1 MNTVSNAER
10 KHIVFIGKRNV
21 GKSSLINAFAG
32 QEMSIVSETA
42 GTTTDPVRKA
52 MELLPFGPI
61 VLIDTAGIDDVGEL
75 GEKRIKKT
83 LKAISSADFVLF
95 VISATGGLNE
105 IERGYVSNLT
115 RNKIPFAFVLSKID
129 LGVNKN
135 LNAELELFKVPI
147 LKTSVA
153 NQDGIHELKERV
165 VRLIPDEI
173 DIPLVSDLVGKGDII
188 MLVVPIDP
196 GAPKGRIIKP
206 QVQSLREAL
215 DSNAITIVVQTSEIV
230 EALEKLN
237 EPPKLVVTDSQAI
250 EQVAK
255 DVPEDIPLTTFSILM
270 ARNKGEL
277 KALMSGIK
285 ELDKL
290 DNGDAV
296 LISEACTHHAQKD
309 DIGRVKIPNWLKKHT
324 KKNLTID
331 VVAGKDY
338 PEDLSKYKLI
348 IHCGACMITR
358 TEMQS
363 RLKEAELNG
372 IPIVNYGLIISYMH
386 GAIPRVLQPFE
397 KNQTK
402 STNSAFTKSLSLLGF
417 NFI

>member
-1 MNTVSNAER
+1 MKTVSNAER

-32 QEMSIVSETA
+32 QDMSIVSETA

-52 MELLPFGPI
+52 MELLPFGPV
-61 VLIDTAGIDDVGEL
+61 VLVDTAGIDDVGEL
-75 GEKRIKKT
+75 GEKRISKT
-83 LKAISSADFVLF
+83 MKAISSADFVLF
-95 VISATGGLNE
+95 VISSIGYLNK
-105 IERGYVSNLT
+105 IERDYILNLT
-115 RNKIPFAFVLSKID
+115 SNKIPFAFVLSKID
-129 LGVNKN
+129 IGINEN
-135 LNAELELFKVPI
+135 LQEELELFKVPI
-147 LKTSVA
+147 LKTSA
-153 NQDGIHELKERV
+153 TNNDGIHELKERV
-165 VRLIPDEI
+165 IKLIPEEL

-206 QVQSLREAL
+206 QVQALREAL
-215 DSNAITIVVQTSEIV
+215 DNNAITVVVQTNEIA
-230 EALEKLN
+230 EALEKLK

-250 EQVAK
+250 AQVAK
-255 DVPEDIPLTTFSILM
+255 DVPEEIPLTTFSILM

-277 KALMSGIK
+277 KKFMCGIN

-290 DNGDAV
+290 NDGDRI

-309 DIGRVKIPNWLKKHT
+309 DIGRVKIPRWLKNYS
-324 KKNLTID
+324 KKNLEID
-331 VVAGKDY
+331 VVAGRDY
-338 PEDLSKYKLI
+338 PENLLKYNLI

-363 RLKEAELNG
+363 RIKEAELNG

-386 GAIPRVLQPFE
+386 GAIPRVLQP
-397 KNQTK
+397 
-402 STNSAFTKSLSLLGF
+402 LSEALK
-417 NFI
+417 

>member
-1 MNTVSNAER
+1 MKTVSNAER

-42 GTTTDPVRKA
+42 GTTTDPVKKA
-52 MELLPFGPI
+52 MELLPFGPV
-61 VLIDTAGIDDVGEL
+61 VLVDTAGIDDVGEL
-75 GEKRIKKT
+75 GKKRISKT
-83 LKAISSADFVLF
+83 MKAISSADFVLF
-95 VISATGGLNE
+95 IIDATGNLNE
-105 IERGYVSNLT
+105 IERGYISNLIK
-115 RNKIPFAFVLSKID
+115 NKMPFAFVLSKID
-129 LGVNKN
+129 LGVNEK
-135 LNAELELFKVPI
+135 LQTKLELFKVPI
-147 LKTSVA
+147 LKTSA
-153 NQDGIHELKERV
+153 IDKEGIHELKERV
-165 VRLIPDEI
+165 IKLIPDEK

-215 DSNAITIVVQTSEIV
+215 DSNTITIVVQTDEIK
-230 EALEKLN
+230 EALGKLN
-237 EPPKLVVTDSQAI
+237 ESPKLVVTDSQAI
-250 EQVAK
+250 ERVAR
-255 DVPEDIPLTTFSILM
+255 DVPEDVPLTTFSILM

-277 KALMSGIK
+277 KKFMSGIN

-290 DNGDAV
+290 KDGDRV

-309 DIGRVKIPNWLKKHT
+309 DIGRVKIPRWLKKYSNKT
-324 KKNLTID
+324 LEID

-338 PEDLSKYKLI
+338 PEDLSKYNLI

-363 RLKEAELNG
+363 RLKEAELNE
-372 IPIVNYGLIISYMH
+372 IPIVNYGLIISYIH
-386 GAIPRVLQPFE
+386 GAIPRVLQPLKE
-397 KNQTK
+397 
-402 STNSAFTKSLSLLGF
+402 
-417 NFI
+417 FI

>member
-1 MNTVSNAER
+1 VNRVSNAER

-52 MELLPFGPI
+52 MELLPFGPV
-61 VLIDTAGIDDVGEL
+61 VLVDTAGIDDVGEL
-75 GEKRIKKT
+75 GEKRISKT
-83 LKAISSADFVLF
+83 MKAISSADFVLF
-95 VISATGGLNE
+95 VMNSNGNLNE
-105 IERGYVSNLT
+105 IERSYISNLT
-115 RNKIPFAFVLSKID
+115 KNKIPFAFVLSKID
-129 LGVNKN
+129 LGINEN
-135 LNAELELFKVPI
+135 LKKELDTYNVPI
-147 LKTSVA
+147 LETSAA
-153 NQDGIHELKERV
+153 NEDGIHQLKERV
-165 VRLIPDEI
+165 IQLIPDEV

-215 DSNAITIVVQTSEIV
+215 DSNAITIVVQTDEIV
-230 EALEKLN
+230 EALGKLN
-237 EPPKLVVTDSQAI
+237 EAPKLVVTDSQAI
-250 EQVAK
+250 EQVAQ
-255 DVPEDIPLTTFSILM
+255 DVPENIPLTTFSILM

-277 KALMSGIK
+277 KKFMSGIN

-290 DNGDAV
+290 SDGDRI

-309 DIGRVKIPNWLKKHT
+309 DIGRVKIPRWLKNYS
-324 KKNLTID
+324 KKKLEID
-331 VVAGKDY
+331 IAAGKDY
-338 PEDLSKYKLI
+338 PDDLSQYKLI

-363 RLKEAELNG
+363 RIKEAELNG
-372 IPIVNYGLIISYMH
+372 IPIVNYGMIISYMN
-386 GAIPRVLQPFE
+386 GAIPRVLQPLSE
-397 KNQTK
+397 
-402 STNSAFTKSLSLLGF
+402 SLK
-417 NFI
+417 

>member
-1 MNTVSNAER
+1 MNRVSNAER

-52 MELLPFGPI
+52 MELLPFGPV
-61 VLIDTAGIDDVGEL
+61 VLVDTAGIDDVGEL
-75 GEKRIKKT
+75 GEKRISKT
-83 LKAISSADFVLF
+83 MKAISSADFVLF
-95 VISATGGLNE
+95 IIDAVGELNE
-105 IERGYVSNLT
+105 IERNYISNLT
-115 RNKIPFAFVLSKID
+115 KNKTPFAFVLSKID
-129 LGVNKN
+129 LGISEN
-135 LNAELELFKVPI
+135 LQTDLELFNVPVF
-147 LKTSVA
+147 KTSAA
-153 NQDGIHELKERV
+153 NEDGIHLLKERV
-165 VRLIPDEI
+165 IQLIPDEVE
-173 DIPLVSDLVGKGDII
+173 IPLVSDLVGKGDII

-215 DSNAITIVVQTSEIV
+215 DSNAITIVVQTDEIV
-230 EALEKLN
+230 EALDKLK

-277 KALMSGIK
+277 KKFMSGIN

-290 DNGDAV
+290 SDGDRV

-309 DIGRVKIPNWLKKHT
+309 DIGRVKIPSWLKKYS
-324 KKNLTID
+324 KKNLEID
-331 VVAGKDY
+331 VVAGRDY
-338 PEDLSKYKLI
+338 PEDLSKYNLI
-348 IHCGACMITR
+348 IHCGGCMITS
-358 TEMQS
+358 TEMQN
-363 RLKEAELNG
+363 RIKEAELNG

-386 GAIPRVLQPFE
+386 GAIPRVLQP
-397 KNQTK
+397 
-402 STNSAFTKSLSLLGF
+402 LSNALK
-417 NFI
+417 

>member
-1 MNTVSNAER
+1 MNRVSNAER

-52 MELLPFGPI
+52 MELLPFGPV
-61 VLIDTAGIDDVGEL
+61 VLVDTAGIDDVGEL
-75 GEKRIKKT
+75 GEKRISKT
-83 LKAISSADFVLF
+83 MKAISSADFVLF
-95 VISATGGLNE
+95 VMNSNGNLNE
-105 IERGYVSNLT
+105 IERSYISNLT
-115 RNKIPFAFVLSKID
+115 KNKIPFAFVLSKID
-129 LGVNKN
+129 LGINEN
-135 LNAELELFKVPI
+135 LKKELDTYNVPI
-147 LKTSVA
+147 LETSAA
-153 NQDGIHELKERV
+153 NEDGIHQLKERV
-165 VRLIPDEI
+165 IQLIPDEV

-215 DSNAITIVVQTSEIV
+215 DSNAITIVVQTDEIV
-230 EALEKLN
+230 EALGKLN
-237 EPPKLVVTDSQAI
+237 EAPKLVVTDSQAI
-250 EQVAK
+250 EQVAQ
-255 DVPEDIPLTTFSILM
+255 DVPENIPLTTFSILM

-277 KALMSGIK
+277 KKFMSGIN

-290 DNGDAV
+290 SDGDRI

-309 DIGRVKIPNWLKKHT
+309 DIGRVKIPRWLKNYS
-324 KKNLTID
+324 KKKLEID
-331 VVAGKDY
+331 IAAGKDY
-338 PEDLSKYKLI
+338 PDDLSQYKLI

-363 RLKEAELNG
+363 RIKEAELNG
-372 IPIVNYGLIISYMH
+372 IPIVNYGMIISYMN
-386 GAIPRVLQPFE
+386 GAIPRVLQPLS
-397 KNQTK
+397 Q
-402 STNSAFTKSLSLLGF
+402 SLK
-417 NFI
+417 